1 MTHTPGPWAYDNTD
15 PEGGAILAQYQGS
28 RKGRFRVAL
37 VDDEMEAVDANARL
51 IAASP
56 DLLAALKAVC
66 GTIISS
72 GSGPAAPT
80 FDEFDAQV
88 ERKRRHWYTIDAAA
102 VDAARAAI
110 EKAEGK

>member
-1 MTHTPGPWAYDNTD
+1 MTHTPGPEDTD
-15 PEGGAILAQYQGS
+15 LDPHYADYQAEMIADD
-28 RKGRFRVAL
+28 RV
-37 VDDEMEAVDANARL
+37 RR
-51 IAASP
+51 AAP